1 MLCKTKTSGRSGFT
15 LVELLVTIAILGI
28 LLGLLL
34 PNLAAVQQTAKAGAQ
49 SATLQQF
56 GKGFIDFQ
64 SLDREGRFTT
74 SMFDHMRDGDITRIG
89 WVADLVNNKYAV
101 PGQAIDPVNTM
112 TISEKFTDASGAR
125 SSADFNNWRWRSVLT
140 KTAAGTVVSTGTDA
154 KGETYFGTTQTV
166 FADGYNAPW
175 ATTWHFGR
183 GDNLTSGTGTNT
195 NYFTTDVAADGDS
208 KCPGDADGPLS
219 VDHISG
225 PRFVSQAAKIGLM
238 GAARTGDSGECTL
251 TSDMCNTMNSFADPT
266 GRRRIVKVGDITLE
280 SFCDGPA
287 ASVDTT
293 SFASGDRS
301 DTEYYQTF
309 NAQVHENND
318 ITANCKQKVTKNSAN
333 PNGILAGGYANV
345 LFADGSVRR
354 VEGQRGFEG
363 KGDSWVGAYPA
374 TGAVGGDYVFNA
386 EAYEEIR
393 DEWYVGR
400 LRSPIV
406 AGGGSLE

>member
-1 MLCKTKTSGRSGFT
+1 MIERYSARVEAMAGRSCRLAAPFLHKEFPMLCKTKTSGRSGFT

-101 PGQAIDPVNTM
+101 PGKAIDPVNTM
-112 TISEKFTDASGAR
+112 TISEKFTDASGAS

-140 KTAAGTVVSTGTDA
+140 RTAAGTVVTTGTEA
-154 KGETYFGTTQTV
+154 KGSFYFGDTQTV

-183 GDNLTSGTGTNT
+183 GDNLTSGTDSNV

-208 KCPGDADGPLS
+208 KCPDDGDGPLS

-225 PRFVSQAAKIGLM
+225 PRFVSQAAKIGML

-251 TSDMCNTMNSFADPT
+251 TSAMCNTMNSFADPT

-287 ASVDTT
+287 ASIDTNSLTT
-293 SFASGDRS
+293 SQ
-301 DTEYYQTF
+301 TE
-309 NAQVHENND
+309 
-318 ITANCKQKVTKNSAN
+318 
-333 PNGILAGGYANV
+333 
-345 LFADGSVRR
+345 
-354 VEGQRGFEG
+354 
-363 KGDSWVGAYPA
+363 
-374 TGAVGGDYVFNA
+374 
-386 EAYEEIR
+386 
-393 DEWYVGR
+393 
-400 LRSPIV
+400 
-406 AGGGSLE
+406 

>member
-1 MLCKTKTSGRSGFT
+1 MLCKTTTSRRSGFT

-64 SLDREGRFTT
+64 TLDREGRFTT

-112 TISEKFTDASGAR
+112 TISEKFTDAAGAS
-125 SSADFNNWRWRSVLT
+125 SSAKINNWRWRSSLT
-140 KTAAGTVVSTGTDA
+140 KTAAGTVVTTGSEA
-154 KGETYFGTTQTV
+154 KGTTYFGDTQTV

-183 GDNLTSGTGTNT
+183 GDNLTSGTARAGTID
-195 NYFTTDVAADGDS
+195 YFTTDVAADGDS

-225 PRFVSQAAKIGLM
+225 VRFLSQAAKIGML
-238 GAARTGDSGECTL
+238 GAARIGDSGECTL
-251 TSDMCNTMNSFADPT
+251 DSAMCSTMNTFADPT
-266 GRRRIVKVGDITLE
+266 GRRRIVKVGDMTLE
-280 SFCDGPA
+280 SFCDGPS
-287 ASVDTT
+287 ASLDT
-293 SFASGDRS
+293 ASLTPS
-301 DTEYYQTF
+301 TTEYNQAF

-318 ITANCKQKVTKNSAN
+318 ITPNCKQKVIKNSAN
-333 PNGILAGGYANV
+333 SAGILAGGYCNL

-354 VEGQRGFEG
+354 VEDSTGFEG
-363 KGDSWVGAYPA
+363 KGDSWVGAYKA
-374 TGAVGGDYVFNA
+374 DGEAGGSGYVFDA
-386 EAYEEIR
+386 ESYEEVR
-393 DEWYVGR
+393 DDWYVGR
-400 LRSPIV
+400 LRAPVV